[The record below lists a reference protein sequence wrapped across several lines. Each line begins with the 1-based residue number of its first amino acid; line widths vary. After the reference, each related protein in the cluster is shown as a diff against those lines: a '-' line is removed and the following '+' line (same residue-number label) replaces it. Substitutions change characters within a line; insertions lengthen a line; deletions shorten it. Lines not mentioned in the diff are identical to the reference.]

1 MLRREAKFSGGYNLF
16 NFSTSLSAS
25 VRVFAGAAAAATLVA
40 ATPAAAGTFF
50 VGDAFF
56 FDSGAFANSD
66 TTPYRISPF
75 RMTGNDGMTA
85 GALNDYLAFCIQ
97 LNVEMFNPG
106 ENVSGEGATVSATY
120 ADESLLDAADRAAVG
135 KLVNYGTD
143 FFSTHNFL
151 FGSPGFYAASD
162 ELAAVQG
169 AIWKITNPLI
179 SLKFDV
185 GVYGADVAADND
197 RKLDYLY
204 AEATRGTMLNAY
216 TGSIRTI
223 YSRDLVGAF
232 NRQGLAF
239 SAAVPE
245 PMSWVLM
252 IGGFFA
258 AGSMLRR
265 SQRQLS
271 V

>member
-1 MLRREAKFSGGYNLF
+1 MFNL
-16 NFSTSLSAS
+16 STSALSAS
-25 VRVFAGAAAAATLVA
+25 VRVFAGAAAAAVLVA
-40 ATPAAAGTFF
+40 ATPVAAGTFF

-56 FDSGAFANSD
+56 FDSGALANSD
-66 TTPYRISPF
+66 TSPYRISPF

-106 ENVSGEGATVSATY
+106 EDASGLGDTINATY
-120 ADESLLDAADRAAVG
+120 ADEALLNADDRAAVG
-135 KLVNYGTD
+135 KLVNYGTN
-143 FFSTHNFL
+143 FFSTHSGP
-151 FGSPGFYAASD
+151 FGSIDDFYAASD

-179 SLKFDV
+179 PLTFDV
-185 GVYGADVAADND
+185 GVYGGQAGVND
-197 RKLDYLY
+197 ARLTELFLD
-204 AEATRGTMLNAY
+204 ATNNGAILRNY

-223 YSRDLVGAF
+223 YSRDLGGAF

-239 SAAVPE
+239 SGAVPE
-245 PMSWVLM
+245 PLSWVLM

-258 AGSMLRR
+258 TGSMLRR
-265 SQRQLS
+265 SQRQLAA
-271 V
+271 

>member
-1 MLRREAKFSGGYNLF
+1 MFNL
-16 NFSTSLSAS
+16 STSALGAS
-25 VRVFAGAAAAATLVA
+25 VRVFAGAAAAAVLVA
-40 ATPAAAGTFF
+40 ATPVAAGTFF

-56 FDSGAFANSD
+56 FDSTAIANNEG
-66 TTPYRISPF
+66 TTPPTPYRITPF

-106 ENVSGEGATVSATY
+106 EDASGLGDTINATY
-120 ADESLLDAADRAAVG
+120 ADEALLDADDRAAVG
-135 KLVNYGTD
+135 KLVNYGTN
-143 FFSTHNFL
+143 FFSTHSGP
-151 FGSPGFYAASD
+151 FGSIDDFYAASD

-169 AIWKITNPLI
+169 AIWRITNPLI
-179 SLKFDV
+179 PLTFDV
-185 GVYGADVAADND
+185 GVYGGQAGVND
-197 RKLDYLY
+197 ARLTELFTQ
-204 AEATRGTMLNAY
+204 ATMGTMLNAY

-223 YSRDLVGAF
+223 YSRGPGGAF
-232 NRQGLAF
+232 SRQGLAF